1 MTGDILAASVIQL
14 FRSESISISKLRNS
28 IHDGEYDYM
37 FTRRD
42 SVDYF
47 IKNGNLDQVYRPGGD
62 YITFPDQEARQ
73 EFFSQLDDANLVTVT
88 ENGREMIISTFV
100 KKNKDDD

>member
-1 MTGDILAASVIQL
+1 MSSMTATVD
-14 FRSESISISKLRNS
+14 
-28 IHDGEYDYM
+28 DGEYDYM
-37 FTRRD
+37 FTRRE
-42 SVDYF
+42 SVDYY

-73 EFFSQLDDANLVTVT
+73 EFFSHLDDANLVTVT

>member
-1 MTGDILAASVIQL
+1 M
-14 FRSESISISKLRNS
+14 SISKMRNS
-28 IHDGEYDYM
+28 IDDGEYDYM

-62 YITFPDQEARQ
+62 CIIFPDLEARQ
-73 EFFSQLDDANLVTVT
+73 EFFSQLVDANLVTVI
-88 ENGREMIISTFV
+88 ENGMEMIIHIYQHLLRRTRSTRPIDA
-100 KKNKDDD
+100 KL